1 MKRRGI
7 QILFPKNCYDMSFH
21 GNDLRNP
28 KEHHLY
34 TIFDKEEN
42 NIFKYGISDNP
53 IRADG
58 TSRRM
63 REQVI
68 YLNSAVGWLRY
79 FAEIL
84 LRGIAGKAKADEIE
98 DEYINTY
105 YEHHGRNPR
114 GNKEKIKSR

>member
-1 MKRRGI
+1 MR
-7 QILFPKNCYDMSFH
+7 FH

-34 TIFDKEEN
+34 AIYDQEEN
-42 NIFKYGISDNP
+42 DIFKYGISDNS
-53 IRADG
+53 IRDEG

-63 REQVI
+63 REQVS

-84 LRGIAGKAKADEIE
+84 LRGIAGKAQAEEIE
-98 DEYINTY
+98 DEYIAAY
-105 YEHHGRNPR
+105 R
-114 GNKEKIKSR
+114 